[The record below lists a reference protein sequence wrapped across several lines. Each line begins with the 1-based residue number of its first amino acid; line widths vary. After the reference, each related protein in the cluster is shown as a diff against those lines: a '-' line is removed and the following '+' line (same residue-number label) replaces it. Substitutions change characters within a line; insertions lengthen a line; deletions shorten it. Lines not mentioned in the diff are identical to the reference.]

1 VHSTIWSESTQ
12 HPTGLFA
19 VFDGHCGDQASRF
32 AAEKLPDFIRQE
44 SMRNEDSDS
53 DVLPGCGPS
62 RVQDILHKA
71 MIKLDKEF
79 CDLCVEEGR
88 VWESGSTAL
97 VAMLVEEHLIVGNL
111 GDARGI
117 IGRSVAD
124 PQKVPAMEEVGG
136 MHFHRRLLRR
146 PRLPLEGSDDG
157 HSPSRTDERARI
169 EKANG

>member
-1 VHSTIWSESTQ
+1 MERVHSTRLDYLPSLMDIVAIRLRALPRKSYLTLSVRNQCETRIPPIFQVAPEPSSRYI
-12 HPTGLFA
+12 
-19 VFDGHCGDQASRF
+19 GHD
-32 AAEKLPDFIRQE
+32 
-44 SMRNEDSDS
+44 
-53 DVLPGCGPS
+53 
-62 RVQDILHKA
+62 
-71 MIKLDKEF
+71 LDKEF

-136 MHFHRRLLRR
+136 MHFQSTIITETEAASGR
-146 PRLPLEGSDDG
+146 
-157 HSPSRTDERARI
+157 
-169 EKANG
+169 K